1 MSMINRIV
9 LPVDFSNNSE
19 AVIPLALDLA
29 ERYSAEVHLIHVL
42 NFPRELKRG
51 ESLTS
56 EGSALIDDFRK
67 AAEAEM
73 HEYYDRNFESHPNV
87 KSKIEICVGV
97 PADEV
102 IRYARD
108 NQADLIVQATHG
120 RSGIAHVLLGS
131 TAEKV
136 LRRATCPVMTV
147 RVAD

>member
-1 MSMINRIV
+1 MMEAARMSMINRIV

-87 KSKIEICVGV
+87 KSKIGEALGPIWACSRFSAQSSLPLLMVSMIGCIASSSAV
-97 PADEV
+97 CISGSIWV
-102 IRYARD
+102 S
-108 NQADLIVQATHG
+108 G
-120 RSGIAHVLLGS
+120 R
-131 TAEKV
+131 
-136 LRRATCPVMTV
+136 
-147 RVAD
+147 